1 MLALST
7 EYSVLGTGLLG
18 VIPSLGVLGPL
29 ALLAALFPAVFGGL
43 TLWLRRWSGL
53 FAAACSLSTW
63 YFLHRWFGGR
73 WPSGWSGEVGLWT
86 ALGLI
91 APTRALAAARR
102 YRR

>member
-43 TLWLRRWSGL
+43 MFWLKRWSNLLGAL
-53 FAAACSLSTW
+53 CTMSTVYW
-63 YFLHRWFGGR
+63 LHRYFAGSRLHGSWWGT
-73 WPSGWSGEVGLWT
+73 EAGLWAMMGLT
-86 ALGLI
+86 AL
-91 APTRALAAARR
+91 AFALVA
-102 YRR
+102 